1 MLDSDFAKRIIAR
14 FKGEATDRMGRDT
27 VLGIISISEYYELED
42 DIDEFLRENPDAGLY
57 ETDRF
62 MESIKPQR
70 EVIIVDDDEID
81 DEDEDE

>member
-27 VLGIISISEYYELED
+27 VLGIISISEYYELEN

-57 ETDRF
+57 ETNRF
-62 MESIKPQR
+62 MLSIKPQR

-81 DEDEDE
+81 EEDE